1 MDKASVLGDAIKYVK
16 QLQEKVKTLEEQV
29 VTKKVDSAVL
39 GQTNPNGD
47 GDDNSSQ
54 ANPNIEVKQT
64 EKTILIKIQCE
75 NQKGMMAK
83 ALFEIE
89 NLNLSITN
97 TSSMSFPSSSLDITV
112 LANVSSLYQ
121 LSSDTMKKHMKD

>member
-1 MDKASVLGDAIKYVK
+1 MDKASVLGDAIRYVK
-16 QLQEKVKTLEEQV
+16 QLQENVKTLEEQV
-29 VTKKVDSAVL
+29 VMKKVESAVL
-39 GQTNPNGD
+39 GQTKPNGD
-47 GDDNSSQ
+47 NNSSQ
-54 ANPNIEVKQT
+54 VNPNIEVKQT

-75 NQKGMMAK
+75 NRKGMITK

-112 LANVSSLYQ
+112 LANVSSQ
-121 LSSDTMKKHMKD
+121 LTKL